1 MFARCKM
8 SFILRLITKRYKV
21 RQENLEGNVGGVVIG
36 RFKKCFVRNGME
48 IAYIFSPTYKNKY
61 KVRRQYLI
69 LVKDKI
75 NLLT

>member
-21 RQENLEGNVGGVVIG
+21 RQEKMSTIWRGMLGGLWEVNL
-36 RFKKCFVRNGME
+36 KNGME
-48 IAYIFSPTYKNKY
+48 IAYIFSPTYKNIY